1 MKIQEKYIKR
11 CIQLAQNGLG
21 TTYPNPMVGSVLV
34 YKDKIIGEGWH
45 RKAGEPHAE
54 VIAINS
60 VKDKSLLKKATIYV
74 SLEPCSHYGK
84 TPPCSDLIIASG
96 IKKVVIGTMD
106 PFVKV
111 AGRGIKKLFEAGCEV
126 TLGGLE
132 AECEELNKRFF
143 TFHQLKRPYIILKWA
158 QSEDGFIAPLPP
170 EINSKRKPIWITNNY
185 SKQLVHK
192 WRSEEQ
198 AILVGTNTAVAD
210 NPKLNTRL
218 WNGPNPVR
226 IVIDQHLRITKDS
239 ALFDGS
245 IKTILICGNTKVN
258 LDSIQLRQSNCEL
271 LVFETNDFEKE
282 IAEQICQILYRQEL
296 QSVIIEGGTKT
307 LQTFIEAGLWDEAR
321 VFTGR
326 VQFKK
331 GVEAPKLM
339 GTLKS
344 EEMIAGD
351 QLKIYTHD

>member
-1 MKIQEKYIKR
+1 MKIHEKYINR

-21 TTYPNPMVGSVLV
+21 TTYPNPLVGSVLV

-84 TPPCSDLIIASG
+84 TPPCSDFIVASG

-106 PFVKV
+106 PFALV
-111 AGRGIKKLFEAGCEV
+111 AGKGIKKLFESGCEV
-126 TLGGLE
+126 NLGFLE
-132 AECEELNKRFF
+132 AECKELNKRFF
-143 TFHQLKRPYIILKWA
+143 TYHKHKRPYIILKWA
-158 QSEDGFIAPLPP
+158 QSEDGFIAPLPAQT
-170 EINSKRKPIWITNNY
+170 NSKREPVWITNSY

-226 IVIDQHLRITKDS
+226 IVIDQHLRITQDS

-245 IKTILICGNTKVN
+245 IKTILICGNTAIN
-258 LDSIQLRQSNCEL
+258 LETIQLRQTGCEF
-271 LVFETNDFEKE
+271 LVIETKDFEKE
-282 IAEQICQILYRQEL
+282 IAEQICLILYQQEL

-307 LQTFIEAGLWDEAR
+307 IQTFIDAGLWDEAR
-321 VFTGR
+321 VFTGKI
-326 VQFKK
+326 QFKK
-331 GVEAPKLM
+331 GISAPKLM
-339 GTLKS
+339 GNLKS
-344 EEMIAGD
+344 ESMIAGD
-351 QLKIYTHD
+351 QLKIYTND